1 MWIVLVCNMLGP
13 VFCLKRK
20 KKLVKLFHVLEVLS
34 MKPHLILSQEH
45 LMSFSASKLDQMQ
58 EKIIVK
64 EDLTTATKELQWC
77 NKNVSKLL

>member
-1 MWIVLVCNMLGP
+1 MLGP

-64 EDLTTATKELQWC
+64 EDLTTATKELQ
-77 NKNVSKLL
+77 